1 MEENNSNVNIENKF
15 NLFIKKYDEDNN
27 KLKEQLQLIYSQLEH
42 VLIMQAKYLDTENK
56 LLNST
61 TYLSSVIDSIS
72 SKTNTI
78 KSILNDNDINV
89 EKVDDKLD
97 EVQQTIERLSA
108 EIQHI
113 QDTLTT
119 MRMMRTSMVANNY
132 DLYRG

>member
-1 MEENNSNVNIENKF
+1 MEENYSNVNIENKF